1 MLTANEIREVKF
13 NRSMGGYKTN
23 EVDDFLDRC
32 AEAVDELTKI
42 NNENERKMQVLAE
55 TILDYRNQEDSIR
68 SALIS
73 AQRMSE
79 SVISDARKQADD
91 ILAAAKTEA
100 AEMHEKAVADT
111 AAEIEELNRTK
122 NEVADFKAKL
132 LSIYR
137 EHLTL
142 IGVLADE
149 AGEAPAPASAPVEET
164 PVEEEPP
171 VVNTTVFE
179 EPVMNPSDLIAVE
192 DEEEPIVNLNRDIP
206 DFSALEL
213 KDDE

>member
-13 NRSMGGYKTN
+13 NRSMGGYKTT

-42 NNENERKMQVLAE
+42 NGENERKMQVLAE

-91 ILAAAKTEA
+91 ILTAAKNEA
-100 AEMHEKAVADT
+100 AEMHEKAIADT
-111 AAEIEELNRTK
+111 AAEIAELNRTK

-132 LSIYR
+132 LAIYR

-149 AGEAPAPASAPVEET
+149 AGEPTPPAPVEEK
-164 PVEEEPP
+164 PIEEEAPIT
-171 VVNTTVFE
+171 NSAVFE

-192 DEEEPIVNLNRDIP
+192 DEDEVLTPNRDMP
-206 DFSALEL
+206 DFSAFEL

>member
-91 ILAAAKTEA
+91 ILTAAKAEA
-100 AEMHEKAVADT
+100 GEMHEKAVADT
-111 AAEIEELNRTK
+111 AAEIAELNRTK
-122 NEVADFKAKL
+122 NEVAEFKAKL

-149 AGEAPAPASAPVEET
+149 AGEPTTPAPVEH
-164 PVEEEPP
+164 PVAEEKLPTANP
-171 VVNTTVFE
+171 TVFE

-192 DEEEPIVNLNRDIP
+192 DEDALLTPNRDMP
-206 DFSALEL
+206 DFSAFEL

>member
-13 NRSMGGYKTN
+13 NRSMGGYKTT

-42 NNENERKMQVLAE
+42 NGENERKMQVLAE

-91 ILAAAKTEA
+91 ILTAAKNEA
-100 AEMHEKAVADT
+100 AEMHEKAIADT
-111 AAEIEELNRTK
+111 AAEIAELNRTK

-132 LSIYR
+132 LAIYR

-149 AGEAPAPASAPVEET
+149 AGEPTPPAPVEEK
-164 PVEEEPP
+164 PIEEEAPITNP
-171 VVNTTVFE
+171 AVFE

-192 DEEEPIVNLNRDIP
+192 DEDEVLTPNRDMP
-206 DFSALEL
+206 DFSAFEL